1 MRVKQATN
9 MPEFKWLP
17 LIYPAVTSSNDSM
30 PRIDAAATVGLHRSG
45 SGVATQVSESLEVWD
60 WGLWG
65 WGQAIHGGQFTPN
78 GDRQLQEADPRTA
91 NWGEHEEADRA
102 SAWDTDREWGQAM
115 SSGPYMNHA

>member
-45 SGVATQVSESLEVWD
+45 SGVATQVSERLEV
-60 WGLWG
+60 WG
-65 WGQAIHGGQFTPN
+65 WGQAIHGQFTAN
-78 GDRQLQEADPRTA
+78 GGA
-91 NWGEHEEADRA
+91 NRGADRVA
-102 SAWDTDREWGQAM
+102 RTQGT
-115 SSGPYMNHA
+115 GN